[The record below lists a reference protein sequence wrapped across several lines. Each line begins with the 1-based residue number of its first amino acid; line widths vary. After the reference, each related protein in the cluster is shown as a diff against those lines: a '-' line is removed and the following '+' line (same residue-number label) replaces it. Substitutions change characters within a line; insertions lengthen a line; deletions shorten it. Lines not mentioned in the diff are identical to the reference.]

1 MKVIYDRI
9 ESIRGNL
16 IMVRAEGVS
25 LGELARIELADGR
38 LVYASVL
45 RIDGNLVTLQVFE
58 NTRGISTSDRVS
70 FLKRQMQVVYG
81 DTLFGRRMSG
91 SGVPIDGGPIP
102 EGEKVNIGTPSFN
115 PTRRVIPRLMVQTNI
130 PMIDVFNC
138 LVKSQK
144 IPIFSVAG
152 EPYNALLMR
161 IANQTDADVV
171 IIGGMGLTFKDY
183 QAFID
188 NAEEAGSAHKTIMFI
203 HRATD
208 PAVECLLAPDMA
220 LACAERF
227 AMNGKHVLVLLTDMT
242 AFADAIKEIAITMD
256 QVPSNR
262 GYPGSLYSDLA
273 ARYEKAVLIEGSGSI
288 TIVAV
293 TTMPGDDV
301 THPVPDNTGYI
312 TEGQF
317 YLHNGVI
324 DPFGSLSRLKQLVIG
339 KVTREDHGDL
349 ANAMIRLYAES
360 KKARE
365 RQSMGFKL
373 SHWDEQLIAFG
384 KLFEEKM
391 MNLEVNCP
399 IEEALDLGWALL
411 GQCFKPDQVGIRQK
425 YIDAYW
431 VKNAKQ
437 QEEKK
442 EDSIKPSVKRPKEA
456 QHV

>member
-1 MKVIYDRI
+1 MKVVYDRI
-9 ESIRGNL
+9 LDMRGNL
-16 IMVRAEGVS
+16 ITVIANDVA
-25 LGELARIELADGR
+25 LGELARIDLKDGR
-38 LVYASVL
+38 FVYASVL
-45 RIDGNLVTLQVFE
+45 RIEGDHVTLQVFQ
-58 NTRGISTSDRVS
+58 NTRGISTDDKVT
-70 FLKRQMQVVYG
+70 FLKREMQATFG
-81 DTLFGRRMSG
+81 DALLGRRLSG
-91 SGVPIDGGPIP
+91 AGVPIDGGPAVV
-102 EGEKVNIGTPSFN
+102 GEPINIGGTSFN
-115 PTRRVIPRLMVQTNI
+115 PVKRIIPREMVRTNI

-144 IPIFSVAG
+144 IPIFSVPG

-171 IIGGMGLTFKDY
+171 IIAGMGLTFKDY

-188 NAEEAGSAHKTIMFI
+188 NAEDSGSMNKTVMFI

-208 PAVECLLAPDMA
+208 PAVECLLVPDMA
-220 LACAERF
+220 LACAEKF
-227 AMNGKHVLVLLTDMT
+227 AINDKNVLVLMTDMT

-273 ARYEKAVLIEGSGSI
+273 SRYEKAVLIEGSGSI

-301 THPVPDNTGYI
+301 THPIPDNTGYI

-317 YLHNGVI
+317 YLHHGRI

-339 KVTREDHGDL
+339 KITREDHGDL

-365 RQSMGFKL
+365 RQGMGFKL
-373 SHWDEQLIAFG
+373 SRWDEQLLHYS
-384 KLFEEKM
+384 KLFEARM
-391 MNLEVNCP
+391 MNLNVNYSL
-399 IEEALDLGWALL
+399 EDALDLGWKTLAE
-411 GQCFKPDQVGIRQK
+411 CFQPDEVGIKQSILTK
-425 YIDAYW
+425 YW
-431 VKNAKQ
+431 P
-437 QEEKK
+437 KK
-442 EDSIKPSVKRPKEA
+442 RA
-456 QHV
+456 

>member
-1 MKVIYDRI
+1 MKTTYDRI
-9 ESIRGNL
+9 DEMRGNL
-16 IMVRAEGVS
+16 VSLNAEGAS
-25 LGELARIELADGR
+25 LGELARIDLKDGR
-38 LVYASVL
+38 HIYATVL
-45 RIDGNLVTLQVFE
+45 RIEGDRVTLQVFQ
-58 NTRGISTSDRVS
+58 NTRGISTGDHVT
-70 FLKRQMQVVYG
+70 FLKRQMQATFG
-81 DTLFGRRMSG
+81 DSLLGRRLSG
-91 SGVPIDGGPIP
+91 AGLPIDGGPEIV
-102 EGEKVNIGTPSFN
+102 GDSINIGMPSFN
-115 PTRRVIPRLMVQTNI
+115 PVRRVIPREMVRTNI

-144 IPIFSVAG
+144 IPIFSIPG

-161 IANQTDADVV
+161 IANQTDVDIV
-171 IIGGMGLTFKDY
+171 IIAGLGLTFREY

-188 NAEEAGSAHKTIMFI
+188 NAEESGSMNKTIMFI

-208 PAVECLLAPDMA
+208 PAVECLLVPDMA
-220 LACAERF
+220 LACAEKF
-227 AMNGKHVLVLLTDMT
+227 AVQGKHVLVLLTDMT
-242 AFADAIKEIAITMD
+242 AFADAIKEISITMD

-273 ARYEKAVLIEGSGSI
+273 SRYEKAVLIDGSGSI
-288 TIVAV
+288 TIIGV

-317 YLHNGVI
+317 YLHNKQI

-373 SHWDEQLIAFG
+373 SRWDEKLLNYSL
-384 KLFEEKM
+384 LFEDRM
-391 MNLEVNCP
+391 MNLEVNYTL
-399 IEEALDLGWALL
+399 EEALDLGWKTLAE
-411 GQCFKPDQVGIRQK
+411 CFEPGEVGIKQSLLDK
-425 YIDAYW
+425 YWPARRL
-431 VKNAKQ
+431 
-437 QEEKK
+437 
-442 EDSIKPSVKRPKEA
+442 S
-456 QHV
+456 

>member
-1 MKVIYDRI
+1 MKTIYERI
-9 ESIRGNL
+9 KDMRGNL
-16 IMVRAEGVS
+16 ITVTASGVG
-25 LGELARIELADGR
+25 LGELARVEMADGR
-38 LVYASVL
+38 SVYASVL
-45 RIDGNLVTLQVFE
+45 RIDGDTVTLQVFQ
-58 NTRGISTSDRVS
+58 NTRGISTGDKVI
-70 FLKRQMQVVYG
+70 FLGREMQAIFG
-81 DTLFGRRMSG
+81 DGLLGRRLNG
-91 SGVPIDGGPIP
+91 AGKPIDNGP
-102 EGEKVNIGTPSFN
+102 EVMGESIDIAGTSFN
-115 PTRRVIPRLMVQTNI
+115 PTRRIVPRDLVRTNI

-144 IPIFSVAG
+144 IPIFSIPG

-171 IIGGMGLTFKDY
+171 IIGGMGLTFNEY

-188 NAEEAGSAHKTIMFI
+188 NAEEAGSINKTVMFI

-208 PAVECLLAPDMA
+208 PAVECLLVPDMA

-227 AMNGKHVLVLLTDMT
+227 AINNKNVLVLLTDMT

-273 ARYEKAVLIEGSGSI
+273 ARYEKAVDIDGSGSI
-288 TIVAV
+288 TIIAV

-317 YLHNGVI
+317 YLHNGSI

-339 KVTREDHGDL
+339 KVTRQDHGDL
-349 ANAMIRLYAES
+349 ANAMVRLYADG

-365 RQSMGFKL
+365 RQSMGFRL
-373 SHWDEQLIAFG
+373 SRWDEKLLHFAN
-384 KLFEEKM
+384 LFEERM
-391 MNLEVNCP
+391 MDLEVNYP
-399 IEEALDLGWALL
+399 LEEALDMGWQTL
-411 GQCFKPDQVGIRQK
+411 QDCFDKGEVGIKQSILDK
-425 YIDAYW
+425 YWKDP
-431 VKNAKQ
+431 VL
-437 QEEKK
+437 
-442 EDSIKPSVKRPKEA
+442 V
-456 QHV
+456 

>member
-1 MKVIYDRI
+1 MKKVYERI
-9 ESIRGNL
+9 NDMRGNL
-16 IMVRAEGVS
+16 ITVTATGVS
-25 LGELARIELADGR
+25 LGELARIDLQDGR
-38 LVYASVL
+38 HVYASVL
-45 RIDGNLVTLQVFE
+45 RIEGDQVTLQVFQS
-58 NTRGISTSDRVS
+58 TRGISTHDKVV
-70 FLKRQMQVVYG
+70 FLKRQMQAIFG
-81 DTLFGRRMSG
+81 DALLGRRLSG
-91 SGVPIDGGPIP
+91 AGVPVDGGPEIF
-102 EGEKVNIGTPSFN
+102 GESINIGMPSFN
-115 PTRRVIPRLMVQTNI
+115 PIKRIIPRQMVRTNI

-188 NAEEAGSAHKTIMFI
+188 NAEESGSLNKTVMFI

-208 PAVECLLAPDMA
+208 PAVECLLVPDMA
-220 LACAERF
+220 LACAEKF
-227 AMNGKHVLVLLTDMT
+227 AIDGKHVLVLLTDMT

-273 ARYEKAVLIEGSGSI
+273 SRYEKAVLIEGSGSI
-288 TIVAV
+288 TIVGV

-317 YLHNGVI
+317 YLHNHQI

-349 ANAMIRLYAES
+349 ANGMIRLYAES

-365 RQSMGFKL
+365 RQGMGFRL
-373 SHWDEQLIAFG
+373 SRWDEQLLNYS
-384 KLFEEKM
+384 KLFEDRM
-391 MNLEVNCP
+391 MNLEVNLP
-399 IEEALDLGWALL
+399 IEEALDLGWQTLAE
-411 GQCFKPDQVGIRQK
+411 CFKPDEVGIKQALVSK
-425 YIDAYW
+425 YWPADVEAAAG
-431 VKNAKQ
+431 VK
-437 QEEKK
+437 
-442 EDSIKPSVKRPKEA
+442 SR
-456 QHV
+456 

>member
-1 MKVIYDRI
+1 MKIVYDKI
-9 ESIRGNL
+9 NSMRGNL
-16 IMVRAEGVS
+16 ITVTAQGVG
-25 LGELARIELADGR
+25 LAELARVDLKDGR
-38 LVYASVL
+38 SVYASVL
-45 RIDGNLVTLQVFE
+45 RIEGDEVTLQVFQS
-58 NTRGISTSDRVS
+58 TRGISTGDRVT
-70 FLKRQMQVVYG
+70 FLNRQMQAVYG
-81 DTLFGRRMSG
+81 DALLGRRLSG
-91 SGVPIDGGPIP
+91 AGTPIDGGPQVI
-102 EGEKVNIGTPSFN
+102 GESINIGTSSFN
-115 PTRRVIPRLMVQTNI
+115 PVRRVVPREMVRTNI

-144 IPIFSVAG
+144 IPIFSVPG
-152 EPYNALLMR
+152 EPFNALLMR

-171 IIGGMGLTFKDY
+171 VIGGMGLTFKEY

-188 NAEEAGSAHKTIMFI
+188 NAEASGSMNKTVMFI

-208 PAVECLLAPDMA
+208 PAVECLLVPDMA

-227 AMNGKHVLVLLTDMT
+227 ATDGKNVLVLLTDMT

-273 ARYEKAVLIEGSGSI
+273 SRYEKAVLIEGSGSI
-288 TIVAV
+288 TVIGV

-317 YLHNGVI
+317 YLHGGRI

-365 RQSMGFKL
+365 RQSMGFKV
-373 SHWDEQLIAFG
+373 SRWDEKLLAYSH
-384 KLFEEKM
+384 LFEDRM
-391 MNLEVNCP
+391 MNLEVNYTL
-399 IEEALDLGWALL
+399 EQALDLGWKTL
-411 GQCFKPDQVGIRQK
+411 GECFQPDEVGIKQSLIAK
-425 YIDAYW
+425 YW
-431 VKNAKQ
+431 
-437 QEEKK
+437 
-442 EDSIKPSVKRPKEA
+442 PKEELVGA
-456 QHV
+456 K

>member
-1 MKVIYDRI
+1 MKIVYDRI
-9 ESIRGNL
+9 NSMRGNL
-16 IMVRAEGVS
+16 ITVTAEGVG
-25 LGELARIELADGR
+25 LGELARVDLKDGR
-38 LVYASVL
+38 SVFASVL
-45 RIDGNLVTLQVFE
+45 RIDGNQVTLQVFQ
-58 NTRGISTSDRVS
+58 NTRGIWTGDKVT
-70 FLKRQMQVVYG
+70 FLNRQMQAIYG
-81 DTLFGRRMSG
+81 EALLGRRLNG
-91 SGVPIDGGPIP
+91 AGKPVDGGP
-102 EGEKVNIGTPSFN
+102 EVLGEAINIASTSFN
-115 PTRRVIPRLMVQTNI
+115 PVKRIVPREMVRTNI

-171 IIGGMGLTFKDY
+171 VIGGMGLTFKEY

-188 NAEEAGSAHKTIMFI
+188 NAEAAGTMNKTVMYI

-208 PAVECLLAPDMA
+208 PAVECLLVPDMA

-227 AMNGKHVLVLLTDMT
+227 ATDGKNVLVLLTDMT
-242 AFADAIKEIAITMD
+242 SFADAIKEIAITMD

-273 ARYEKAVLIEGSGSI
+273 SRYEKAVSIEGSGSI
-288 TIVAV
+288 TIIGV

-317 YLHNGVI
+317 YLHHGRI

-365 RQSMGFKL
+365 RQAMGFKL
-373 SHWDEQLIAFG
+373 SRWDEKLLAFAY
-384 KLFEEKM
+384 LFEDRM
-391 MNLEVNCP
+391 MNLEVNYTL
-399 IEEALDLGWALL
+399 EQALDLGWETL
-411 GQCFKPDQVGIRQK
+411 GECFQSSEVGIKQNLVEK
-425 YIDAYW
+425 YW
-431 VKNAKQ
+431 
-437 QEEKK
+437 
-442 EDSIKPSVKRPKEA
+442 PKVA
-456 QHV
+456 QVV